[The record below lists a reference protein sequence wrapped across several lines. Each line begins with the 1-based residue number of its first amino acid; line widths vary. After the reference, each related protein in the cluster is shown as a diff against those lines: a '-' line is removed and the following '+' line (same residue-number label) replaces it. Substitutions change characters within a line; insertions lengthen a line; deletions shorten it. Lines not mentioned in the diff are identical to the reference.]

1 MSGLK
6 QRSANPQPQQRTPA
20 GAADVVILRESEVD
34 GDLAS
39 AIARIRADVTTAK
52 SRILIIGPDHEA
64 VVATAAEVAPA
75 LPGEL
80 RRQAARAALGT
91 LGRRLDPL
99 VGDLDRLLLECG
111 RELGELVED
120 IDEGTRA
127 RLKHRAKVLQEVL
140 TWLGQVAA
148 DIGVESGAAV
158 RGAEPIDL
166 AGLCHELATDR
177 QARAPGVRFMVPGS
191 TGVRREPILQ
201 AAAVAEL
208 IAGTMALVAARIGN
222 AGVVEAQF
230 DEADHRL
237 CLRLAGVGSAR
248 PIDAADLIERV
259 RRLAHEL
266 DVEIRRDPVQGDAGA
281 AVELSFPLPEA

>member
-6 QRSANPQPQQRTPA
+6 QRTATPQSHTRAPS
-20 GAADVVILRESEVD
+20 GAADVVILRENEVD

-39 AIARIRADVTTAK
+39 AIARIRADATTAK
-52 SRILIIGPDHEA
+52 SRILIIGPDTETIA
-64 VVATAAEVAPA
+64 VTAAEVAPA

-140 TWLGQVAA
+140 GWLGQVAA
-148 DIGVESGAAV
+148 DIGLESGAAV

-177 QARAPGVRFMVPGS
+177 QARAPGVRFTIPGS
-191 TGVRREPILQ
+191 TGVGREPILQ
-201 AAAVAEL
+201 AAAVADL
-208 IAGTMALVAARIGN
+208 LAGTMALVAARIGN

-230 DEADHRL
+230 SQAGNRL
-237 CLRLAGVGSAR
+237 LLRLAGAGSAR
-248 PIDAADLIERV
+248 PIDAGDLIERV

-266 DVEIRRDPVQGDAGA
+266 DVEIHRDPVQGDAGA